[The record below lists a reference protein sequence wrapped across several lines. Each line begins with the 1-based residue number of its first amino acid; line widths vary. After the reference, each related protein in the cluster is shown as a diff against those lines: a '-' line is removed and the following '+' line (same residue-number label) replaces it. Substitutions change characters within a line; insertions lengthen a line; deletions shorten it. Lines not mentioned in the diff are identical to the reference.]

1 MMKLKSVA
9 GDISNFLPRSQSN
22 SMFLNECCEDEVCTI
37 IKDLQI
43 GKSSNIPVGVIK
55 KTIKND

>member
-1 MMKLKSVA
+1 
-9 GDISNFLPRSQSN
+9 
-22 SMFLNECCEDEVCTI
+22 MFLNECCEDEVCTI

-55 KTIKND
+55 KQSKMISQFLALNFIYLSW